1 MNTKGEKIQLLSVLC
16 LFLFITSCAKSPEKM
31 LIGEW
36 KGADQTTEENFYLVF
51 NEDGSARMI
60 FENTVLDDA
69 SGGGVET
76 VTWAFDASH
85 DPMHLDIVMSVVASE
100 EIIILPMIVRFV
112 GDNKLQVRFGEDFV
126 SRPIEFSLADESN
139 QVLFERQ

>member
-1 MNTKGEKIQLLSVLC
+1 MNTKGEIIQLLSVLC
-16 LFLFITSCAKSPEKM
+16 LLLFITSCAKSPEKM

-36 KGADQTTEENFYLVF
+36 KGVDQTTGENFYLIF

-60 FENTVLDDA
+60 YENTVLDGA

-76 VTWAFDASH
+76 VTWTFDASH
-85 DPMHLDIVMSVVASE
+85 DPMHLDIIMSVVASE
-100 EIIILPMIVRFV
+100 ETIILPMIVRFV
-112 GDNKLQVRFGEDFV
+112 GDNKLQVRFGEDFA
-126 SRPIEFSLADESN
+126 SRPIEFSLADESR